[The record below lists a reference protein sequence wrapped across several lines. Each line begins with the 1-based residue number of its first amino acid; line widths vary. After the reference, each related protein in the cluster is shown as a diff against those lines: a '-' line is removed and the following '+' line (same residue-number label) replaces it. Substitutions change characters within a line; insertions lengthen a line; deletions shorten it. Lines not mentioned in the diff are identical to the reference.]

1 MLILYFYPHS
11 LGRRRLRRVG
21 CSSTS
26 HTTGGGNL
34 EMETTLFLSMIAN
47 SLAIIADSATTL
59 KL

>member
-21 CSSTS
+21 YSGTS
-26 HTTGGGNL
+26 HTTEGGNL
-34 EMETTLFLSMIAN
+34 EMETLFLSMIAN